1 MIHNI
6 SSSSKFR
13 QETLRYI
20 EASLSGGDHAD
31 LSHISSNPLITGFG
45 PIGMAISN
53 NTNER
58 MDP

>member
-13 QETLRYI
+13 QETLGYI

-31 LSHISSNPLITGFG
+31 LSHISTNPLITGFG
-45 PIGMAISN
+45 PIGKAISN